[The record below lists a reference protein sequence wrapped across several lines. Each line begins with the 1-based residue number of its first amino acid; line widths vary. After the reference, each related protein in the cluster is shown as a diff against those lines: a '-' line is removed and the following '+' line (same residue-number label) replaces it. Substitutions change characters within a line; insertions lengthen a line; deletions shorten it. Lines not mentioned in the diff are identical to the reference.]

1 MICMHSG
8 EQKRQN
14 GPENQMISKLCL
26 ENRKFFQTACL
37 ALKIECV
44 SGGDCLLL
52 GGHLFS
58 HYLASFLSLQYSS
71 LYPCTTKLLGGGGG
85 GGGGG
90 MLVSLRPSVHL
101 SVCPSRI
108 CSVAPTVLDR
118 SISYLYILSSN
129 FRRCVVC
136 LVSCKFEFLA
146 ILKKN

>member
-44 SGGDCLLL
+44 SGGDCLLP

-58 HYLASFLSLQYSS
+58 HYLASFLSLQSLS
-71 LYPCTTKLLGGGGG
+71 LYPCTTKLLWRGGYIGFTPS
-85 GGGGG
+85 
-90 MLVSLRPSVHL
+90 VRPSVSLSIPHL
-101 SVCPSRI
+101 LCSTYSSGQIHFIFIHLIKQLQKVCR
-108 CSVAPTVLDR
+108 V
-118 SISYLYILSSN
+118 SS
-129 FRRCVVC
+129 
-136 LVSCKFEFLA
+136 FLQ
-146 ILKKN
+146 I